1 MPPASRRAPAEEDE
15 TTGYDRFCNDWV
27 KKILT
32 FFVILCCIGTG
43 VCCVFVLMDAF
54 SSSSSSGKDKDTSR
68 YSASEKVTAVVNYM
82 FWLVVS
88 TVLLLVEWEP
98 IWMFNYALFLH
109 YWPGRGLAQIYMG
122 IQIVHEAA
130 DMSKTKV
137 FGLDGS
143 SLKTIVQAIGWCFVG
158 TGLLYILLSC
168 CCVRGK
174 DSGNVVNK
182 LRKGKTYESQDSS
195 LSRTPVANLALLKK
209 MNNDGVAH
217 LSQAIMELESQVDEE
232 KRTAGVTGWFRKK
245 FGDDKKAAS
254 KKPRQD
260 QPSPASASS
269 TDAALVAQGVQN
281 VHAVDIT
288 PTGRKSE
295 SDSPSLEMVDRG
307 GYGDGYG
314 GGRDVRDTGD
324 DDIRRR
330 REEEDARLEAQYY
343 ASRVSVQ

>member
-15 TTGYDRFCNDWV
+15 TTGVDRFCNDWV

-54 SSSSSSGKDKDTSR
+54 SSSSSSGKEKDTTSR
-68 YSASEKVTAVVNYM
+68 YSASEKFTAVVNYM

-182 LRKGKTYESQDSS
+182 LRKGKSYESQDSS
-195 LSRTPVANLALLKK
+195 LSRVCFCLPVCLFRARALHHTTPHHTTPQTPVANLALLKK
-209 MNNDGVAH
+209 MNNSGVAH
-217 LSQAIMELESQVDEE
+217 LSQAIVELESQVDEE

-245 FGDDKKAAS
+245 FGDDKKAAA
-254 KKPRQD
+254 KPRQE

-281 VHAVDIT
+281 VHAVDIA

-295 SDSPSLEMVDRG
+295 V
-307 GYGDGYG
+307 
-314 GGRDVRDTGD
+314 
-324 DDIRRR
+324 
-330 REEEDARLEAQYY
+330 
-343 ASRVSVQ
+343 